1 MRKCRAHAGVLRI
14 GICCWFEQ
22 ERSAPGTTTAGHEDR
37 KENVLHVHHNI
48 RYSDAVWQGG
58 VDSDHRQPDDYL
70 REPDDQINKFSQR
83 DALATM
89 INVIARA

>member
-1 MRKCRAHAGVLRI
+1 MRKCRAHAGILRI

-37 KENVLHVHHNI
+37 KENVLHIHYNI
-48 RYSDAVWQGG
+48 RYSHAVWQGG

-70 REPDDQINKFSQR
+70 YPRDDQINKFSQR
-83 DALATM
+83 DALAAMT
-89 INVIARA
+89 NVIARV

>member
-1 MRKCRAHAGVLRI
+1 MRKCRAHAGILRV

-37 KENVLHVHHNI
+37 KENVLHVHYNI

-58 VDSDHRQPDDYL
+58 ADSDHRQPDDYL
-70 REPDDQINKFSQR
+70 
-83 DALATM
+83 
-89 INVIARA
+89 